1 MILKV
6 KPLVACGY
14 LFFLLSVFTIPLHA
28 ATPPSTPTVWHV
40 LRKQF
45 MLDHELHRPE
55 VQAQLRWLLKHPDY
69 LKRFASAEPY
79 MYHILNEVKKHNLP
93 GEIALVPIIESAFDP
108 FAYSGV
114 GAAGLWQIMPE
125 TATDLGLKRDWWVDS
140 RRSVS
145 GSTEAALK
153 YYRYLNK
160 FFRGNW
166 LLAIAAYDT
175 GEGNVARAV
184 RKTGKSKENA
194 KFWNLA
200 LSEETRT
207 YIPRLLALAEIIE
220 HPERYHVQLP
230 RIQNRPYFQEVEIGQ
245 QIELSQA
252 ATLAG
257 ISYQTLIHLN
267 PGYNRWATAPYQPYT
282 LLVPVNH
289 VKEFSKQLAGLPKN
303 QHISWSRHQVTSGE
317 TLGLIAQKY
326 QSTATVIK
334 TSNHL
339 ASNTLRQGQYVL
351 VPNHVHAIHTQPLQT
366 EEVQRLPAPTLPAK
380 KTYKVIHIV
389 QKNESFETIHRKYG
403 TPEHAIRAWNH
414 LGGERPIQP
423 GQELLLWKQ
432 RTSSD
437 YVVKS
442 GDSLSRIANRNNLP
456 LKRLL
461 ALNPHATQH
470 VIKPGQT
477 LLLS

>member
-1 MILKV
+1 LIVKV
-6 KPLVACGY
+6 KPLIACCY
-14 LFFLLSVFTIPLHA
+14 LFLLSFSAIPLHA
-28 ATPPSTPTVWHV
+28 ATPPTSPTIWNV

-45 MLDHELHRPE
+45 MLDHEVNRPE
-55 VQAQLRWLLKHPDY
+55 VQAQLHWLLQHPDY
-69 LKRFASAEPY
+69 LKRFKDAEPY
-79 MYHILNEVKKHNLP
+79 IFHILTEVKKYNLP

-125 TATDLGLKRDWWVDS
+125 TATDLGLKRDWWVDP
-140 RRSVS
+140 RRNVNA
-145 GSTEAALK
+145 STEAALK

-166 LLAIAAYDT
+166 LLAFAAYDT

-184 RKTGKSKENA
+184 RKTGKSKETV
-194 KFWNLA
+194 KFWNVSLPQ
-200 LSEETRT
+200 ETRT

-230 RIQNRPYFQEVEIGQ
+230 RIKNRPYFQEVDVGQ

-252 ATLAG
+252 AKLAG
-257 ISYQTLIHLN
+257 ISYQELIHLN

-282 LLVPVNH
+282 LLLPVNH
-289 VKEFSKQLAGLPKN
+289 VREFSKQLAELPKH
-303 QHISWSRHQVTSGE
+303 QHTNWSRHHVHSGE

-326 QSTATVIK
+326 QSTVAIIK

-339 ASNTLRQGQYVL
+339 ASDTLKKDQYIL
-351 VPNHVHAIHTQPLQT
+351 VPNEVHIKSVKAQA
-366 EEVQRLPAPTLPAK
+366 LPTSHLPDDKA
-380 KTYKVIHIV
+380 YKVIHIV
-389 QKNESFETIHRKYG
+389 QKNDSFETLNQKYG
-403 TPEHAIRAWNH
+403 TPEQAVRAWNH
-414 LGGERPIQP
+414 LGDEHPIQP

-432 RTSSD
+432 QTPKD
-437 YVVKS
+437 YIVKS
-442 GDSLSRIANRNNLP
+442 GDSLSHIASQNKLP

-461 ALNPHATQH
+461 ALNPHVAQH
-470 VIKPGQT
+470 MLKPGET
-477 LLLS
+477 LQLS